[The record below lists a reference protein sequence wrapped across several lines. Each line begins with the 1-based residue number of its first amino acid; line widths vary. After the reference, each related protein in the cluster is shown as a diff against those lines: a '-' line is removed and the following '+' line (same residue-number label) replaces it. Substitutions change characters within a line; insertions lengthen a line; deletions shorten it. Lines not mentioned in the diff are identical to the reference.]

1 MSPLS
6 LHYSLII
13 ATLIK
18 GRLNYQRLRL
28 EIDVFTFGGLYY
40 LSRDHAQPNPS
51 LGDQSLVLK
60 IYIRDS
66 TDKLFRRVHVY
77 IGRITQLPVYAHRK

>member
-1 MSPLS
+1 MQLWGDHVPLLS
-6 LHYSLII
+6 LHYSFVIV
-13 ATLIK
+13 TLIK

-28 EIDVFTFGGLYY
+28 DIDVFTFVGLCY

-51 LGDQSLVLK
+51 FGDQGLVLK

-66 TDKLFRRVHVY
+66 TDKLFRGVHV
-77 IGRITQLPVYAHRK
+77 